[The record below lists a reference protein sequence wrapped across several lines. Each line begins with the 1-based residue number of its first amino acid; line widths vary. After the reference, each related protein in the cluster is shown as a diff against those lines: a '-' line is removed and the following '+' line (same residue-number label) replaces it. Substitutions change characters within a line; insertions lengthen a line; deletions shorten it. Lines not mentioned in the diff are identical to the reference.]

1 MTSAVAVCLS
11 LISPYM
17 FRIIKGFLNWFLG
30 FFYSSRIES
39 SSRRL
44 SLTSASQAGESQTLL
59 SRNNNINYGT
69 TQTDETDGPLTSRED
84 QRGNEEDHGTIAELH
99 CNGEA
104 MCGSTNDPSQR
115 GAQDQSLKVI
125 EDTSNGQASSSPQ
138 IDQIHPNQNLETGP
152 GRQVGSSKENY
163 NLLSILDSAESSRE
177 FAWNCVRYV
186 LKGSKNNSES
196 IAVILF
202 IILVFIGVFVAWATV
217 GVLSANIASD
227 GVGLSSSKHCGLWQ
241 FDDDAGD
248 EAAYRDDL
256 NNHRKEERS
265 SEYARNCYSTADA
278 IDTLSCRIFYNQS
291 IGFESKRRQKCP
303 FPSSEL
309 CYDGLYSAATF
320 DTGYI
325 DASIIG
331 INAPVTHKFRRRSAC
346 SPLNMSEPYIRKSQ
360 ETDDSSYHYN
370 YGSSGSSAYTFNT
383 SGNPFEWL
391 VPIYSM
397 K

>member
-1 MTSAVAVCLS
+1 MTVSTL
-11 LISPYM
+11 
-17 FRIIKGFLNWFLG
+17 
-30 FFYSSRIES
+30 
-39 SSRRL
+39 
-44 SLTSASQAGESQTLL
+44 AGERQTLL
-59 SRNNNINYGT
+59 SRTDDINYGT
-69 TQTDETDGPLTSRED
+69 TQIDETDRPSTPQEGQP
-84 QRGNEEDHGTIAELH
+84 GNGKVHGTIAEHH
-99 CNGEA
+99 CNGNSIS
-104 MCGSTNDPSQR
+104 GSTNDPSQIEI
-115 GAQDQSLKVI
+115 QDQCPKVM
-125 EDTSNGQASSSPQ
+125 EDASTGQASSSPQ
-138 IDQIHPNQNLETGP
+138 TDQTHPNQTLETQP

-186 LKGSKNNSES
+186 LKGGKKNSES

-202 IILVFIGVFVAWATV
+202 IILVFVGVFVAWATV

-227 GVGLSSSKHCGLWQ
+227 GVGLSSSKYCGLWQ

-256 NNHRKEERS
+256 NSHRKEERA
-265 SEYARNCYSTADA
+265 SEYARNCYGTADA

-291 IGFESKRRQKCP
+291 ISFESKSEQICP
-303 FPSSEL
+303 FSSYEL
-309 CYDGLYSAATF
+309 CYDGKYSATTF
-320 DTGYI
+320 DTGYV

-331 INAPVTHKFRRRSAC
+331 INAPVTHKFRRRSTC

-370 YGSSGSSAYTFNT
+370 YGSSGNSAYTFNT

-391 VPIYSM
+391 APIYSM